1 MRAAPTF
8 ARARR
13 VRARRANVRARA
25 PRHRKCVCARVS
37 ARGLALEWK
46 LFFPCMQFAWPLF
59 ARAACTAAA
68 GGHSPRQ
75 TRGGPAG
82 ARSGAPSGGPCACST
97 QTRAIRVR
105 CARRFQTGK
114 LYIAHWSKDCI
125 LGRTAAQNNPWYHIN
140 TNTLLTGKLR
150 VIPTDYSADLL
161 VPRGDHEDP
170 NDQPELPLHAG

>member
-1 MRAAPTF
+1 MRAA
-8 ARARR
+8 ARLA
-13 VRARRANVRARA
+13 AGRARA
-25 PRHRKCVCARVS
+25 VRRRAQNECVAR
-37 ARGLALEWK
+37 
-46 LFFPCMQFAWPLF
+46 
-59 ARAACTAAA
+59 
-68 GGHSPRQ
+68 
-75 TRGGPAG
+75 
-82 ARSGAPSGGPCACST
+82 
-97 QTRAIRVR
+97 
-105 CARRFQTGK
+105 RRFQTGK